1 MRIGSLAFATCVL
14 AGCALGQGTTT
25 GSSTVTRDYAFPP
38 VGLAGPETAQV
49 NLVNIAPAST
59 TSGAP
64 APACTGTVTFANAS
78 GKTIGTPA
86 SFTTTGSQ
94 VTSMQLTFSQLDASG
109 TRGEF
114 LASVQLTTAFRQ
126 AALCSLVFSLETFD
140 SSSGV
145 THVYLGN
152 SSTGT
157 ALTALPIG
165 IRGPI
170 PN

>member
-1 MRIGSLAFATCVL
+1 M
-14 AGCALGQGTTT
+14 
-25 GSSTVTRDYAFPP
+25 RDYAFPP
-38 VGLAGPETAQV
+38 VGLANSETAQV

-59 TSGAP
+59 TAGAT

-94 VTSMQLTFSQLDASG
+94 VTSMQLTFSQLDPSG

-114 LASVQLTTAFRQ
+114 LASVQLTTAFSQ
-126 AALCSLVFSLETFD
+126 AARCELVFSLETFD

-157 ALTALPIG
+157 ALTGFPIG